1 MKTRIM
7 TKLFLFTFTCFSI
20 TSIFS
25 NDLNEVKIK
34 SDISKLTLFL
44 TGAEANRTTTVKLK
58 KGRNKLIY
66 TGISSVIDQKSI
78 QFNADQPYELVS
90 VSSEM
95 DFFAPLKQ
103 NIKIKELR
111 DSLLILES
119 KIKSFKD
126 ERNAYQSEKQ
136 LLEHNRSI
144 KGEQAGL
151 SVEEL
156 QSMAN
161 FYRKR
166 MMEIN
171 KKTTYYNDEINTINQ
186 LIPNYRL
193 QIQELNNQSSAHSNQ
208 IIVILDLVEAVSLKT
223 DLKYIVSNCG
233 WQANYDLLATE
244 LTNKITLKYKA
255 KVYNNTG
262 NNWDNVNIVLSSAN
276 PDKTASAPT
285 LKPWV
290 ISNTSN
296 FKSSKRKKSTYLV
309 PQNRAYKQYYNNSN
323 APAMNQQIDAL
334 NFETS
339 NIQFN
344 QKKQNAVK
352 FQTIQVPQISAE
364 FSISKKYTIP
374 SDSKPYLVEIIK
386 HELNANFSHRAVPKL
401 DKDAFLLASIVG
413 WEKLNLIPGPAN
425 VYFSDTY
432 VGQSYLE
439 TQSVEDTLNL
449 SFGRDNKI
457 SIERKNSEEMSE
469 KTVLGNNKKD
479 TYTYEITLKNNQA
492 VTSNINLYDQI
503 PISQNSDITISV
515 NEISGAKYNES
526 TGELKWNINLKPN
539 EIKKVKLSFTVK
551 YPKDKKIVI
560 QKFRTIACPSF

>member
-1 MKTRIM
+1 M
-7 TKLFLFTFTCFSI
+7 TKLFLFTFICFSV

-34 SDISKLTLFL
+34 SKINKLTIFL

-144 KGEQAGL
+144 KGEQASL

-156 QSMAN
+156 QSITN

-186 LIPNYRL
+186 LIPNYKL

-262 NNWDNVNIVLSSAN
+262 NNWNDVNIVLSSAN

-296 FKSSKRKKSTYLV
+296 FKSSKKKKSTYLV

-374 SDSKPYLVEIIK
+374 SNSKPYLVEIIK

-492 VTSNINLYDQI
+492 VTSKINLYDQI

-539 EIKKVKLSFTVK
+539 EIKKVKLSFSVK

>member
-1 MKTRIM
+1 M
-7 TKLFLFTFTCFSI
+7 TKLFLFTFICFSI

-34 SDISKLTLFL
+34 SNINKLTLFL

-58 KGRNKLIY
+58 QGRNKLIY

-151 SVEEL
+151 SVQEL

-344 QKKQNAVK
+344 QKKQNTVK

-364 FSISKKYTIP
+364 FPISKKYTIP
-374 SDSKPYLVEIIK
+374 SDSKPYLVEIVK

-515 NEISGAKYNES
+515 NETSGAKYNES
-526 TGELKWNINLKPN
+526 TGELKWNINLQPN

-551 YPKDKKIVI
+551 YPKDKKIVV

>member
-1 MKTRIM
+1 M
-7 TKLFLFTFTCFSI
+7 TKLFLFTFICFSI

-34 SDISKLTLFL
+34 SNINKLTLFL

-344 QKKQNAVK
+344 QKKQNTVK

-364 FSISKKYTIP
+364 FPIRKKYTIP
-374 SDSKPYLVEIIK
+374 SDSKPYLVEIVK

>member
-276 PDKTASAPT
+276 PDKIASAPT

>member
-1 MKTRIM
+1 MKKI
-7 TKLFLFTFTCFSI
+7 FLFALINISFA
-20 TSIFS
+20 SIFA
-25 NDLNEVKIK
+25 NELNEVKIK
-34 SDISKLTLFL
+34 SNINNITLFL
-44 TGAEANRTTTVKLK
+44 TGAEASRTTTVNLK

-95 DFFAPLKQ
+95 DFFAPLRQ
-103 NIKIKELR
+103 NIKIKELK

-119 KIKSFKD
+119 RMKLLND
-126 ERNAYQSEKQ
+126 EKKAYQSEKQ
-136 LLEHNRSI
+136 LLEYNKNI
-144 KGEQAGL
+144 KGEQTGL
-151 SVEEL
+151 SVQDLEN
-156 QSMAN
+156 MAN

-171 KKTTYYNDEINTINQ
+171 KKTTYYNDEIYKIKV
-186 LIPNYRL
+186 LIPNYKS
-193 QIQELNNQSSAHSNQ
+193 QIQELSSQSSAHSNQ
-208 IIVILDLVEAVSLKT
+208 IIVILDLISATNLKT
-223 DLKYIVSNCG
+223 NLKYIVSNCG

-262 NNWDNVNIVLSSAN
+262 NNWNNVNITLSSAN
-276 PDKTASAPT
+276 PDKSASAPT
-285 LKPWV
+285 LTPWV
-290 ISNTSN
+290 ISNSNN
-296 FKSSKRKKSTYLV
+296 FKKRKKSNSTYLV
-309 PQNRAYKQYYNNSN
+309 PQNRAYKQYYGNSS

-334 NFETS
+334 NFGNS
-339 NIQFN
+339 NIQIN
-344 QKKQNAVK
+344 QRKKNIVQ

-364 FSISKKYTIP
+364 FKIEKKYTIP

-386 HELNANFSHRAVPKL
+386 HELEATFSHRAVPKL

-457 SIERKNSEEMSE
+457 TIERKNSEEMSE
-469 KTVLGNNKKD
+469 RTILGNNKKD
-479 TYTYEITLKNNQA
+479 TYTYEITLKNNQS

-503 PISQNSDITISV
+503 PISQNSDITVSV
-515 NEISGAKYNES
+515 NETSGASYNES
-526 TGELKWNINLKPN
+526 TGELKWNINLQPN
-539 EIKKVKLSFTVK
+539 EIKKVSLSFTIK
-551 YPKDKKIVI
+551 YPKDRKIVV
-560 QKFRTIACPSF
+560 QKFRSISCPSF

>member
-1 MKTRIM
+1 M
-7 TKLFLFTFTCFSI
+7 TKLFLFTFICFSI